1 MSRTRRS
8 FTTEYKVEAAHRVID
23 SGRTIAEVSREL
35 GVNEG
40 LLGRWVAEER
50 RRVEAASA
58 RNEEPLTPAERT
70 ELARLRKQVAEQEKD
85 ITFLKK
91 ASVLCRQP
99 TEVDRFELMA
109 AECATTE
116 ITRMARLLAVSTSGY
131 YKRAKRSVT
140 PELTDGQ
147 QRKADLTVKIIDHH
161 RNSGGVYGSPR
172 ITADL
177 RAAGERVS
185 EKTVAKIMS
194 EIGLAGISPRTFK
207 VRTTIVDPTASF
219 PADLVERQFDQGRP
233 DAVWSSD
240 ITYLTCGEGD
250 MYLCAVRDEHSKRVL
265 GWSVADHMLTEL
277 VTDALAQ
284 AVAVR
289 GGHVGGTIMHSDR
302 GTQYTARAMAQACA
316 DAGLRRSMG
325 ATGICW
331 DNSGAE
337 SLWST
342 FKHEYY
348 YRHVFATKAELVAAV
363 DKWMHFYNNQRRHSV
378 IGMLS
383 PIAYEQ
389 SLNAAPQAA

>member
-1 MSRTRRS
+1 
-8 FTTEYKVEAAHRVID
+8 
-23 SGRTIAEVSREL
+23 
-35 GVNEG
+35 
-40 LLGRWVAEER
+40 
-50 RRVEAASA
+50 
-58 RNEEPLTPAERT
+58 
-70 ELARLRKQVAEQEKD
+70 
-85 ITFLKK
+85 
-91 ASVLCRQP
+91 
-99 TEVDRFELMA
+99 MA
-109 AECATTE
+109 AECATTA

-131 YKRAKRSVT
+131 YKRVKHSATTK
-140 PELTDGQ
+140 LTDGQ
-147 QRKADLTVKIIDHH
+147 QRKADLTVKIVDHH
-161 RNSGGVYGSPR
+161 RDSGGTYGSPR

-177 RAAGERVS
+177 RAAGEQVS
-185 EKTVAKIMS
+185 EKTVAKIMA
-194 EIGLAGISPRTFK
+194 EIGVAGISPRTFK
-207 VRTTIVDPTASF
+207 VRTTVVDPSASF
-219 PADLVERQFDQGRP
+219 PVDLVERRFDQGRP

-240 ITYLTCGEGD
+240 ITYMTCGEGD
-250 MYLCAVRDEHSKRVL
+250 MYLCAIKDEHSKRVL

-289 GGHVGGTIMHSDR
+289 GGQVGGTIIHSDR
-302 GTQYTARAMAQACA
+302 GTQYTARAMAQACG

-348 YRHVFATKAELVAAV
+348 YRHVFATKMELVAAV
-363 DKWMHFYNNQRRHSV
+363 DKWMHFYNDQRRHSV

-389 SLNAAPQAA
+389 SLDAATQAA

>member
-1 MSRTRRS
+1 
-8 FTTEYKVEAAHRVID
+8 
-23 SGRTIAEVSREL
+23 
-35 GVNEG
+35 
-40 LLGRWVAEER
+40 
-50 RRVEAASA
+50 
-58 RNEEPLTPAERT
+58 
-70 ELARLRKQVAEQEKD
+70 
-85 ITFLKK
+85 
-91 ASVLCRQP
+91 
-99 TEVDRFELMA
+99 MA
-109 AECATTE
+109 AECATTA
-116 ITRMARLLAVSTSGY
+116 ITRMARLLGVSTSGY
-131 YKRAKRSVT
+131 YKRVNRSAT
-140 PELTDGQ
+140 TRLTDGQ

-161 RNSGGVYGSPR
+161 RDSGATYGSPR

-177 RAAGERVS
+177 RAGGDQVS
-185 EKTVAKIMS
+185 DKTVAKIMA

-207 VRTTIVDPTASF
+207 VRTTVVDPTASF
-219 PADLVERQFDQGRP
+219 PADLVERRFDQGRP

-240 ITYLTCGEGD
+240 LTYLTCGEGD

-289 GGHVGGTIMHSDR
+289 GGHVGGTIIHSDR

-331 DNSGAE
+331 DHSGAE
-337 SLWST
+337 SPWST

-348 YRHVFATKAELVAAV
+348 YRHTFATRAELVAAV
-363 DKWMHFYNNQRRHSV
+363 DTWMRFYNNQRRHSV

-389 SLNAAPQAA
+389 LLDAATQAA